1 MKDYMYYFF
10 FSSRRRH
17 TRCALVTGV
26 QRVLFRSLAALL
38 ERRLDAQYAAQFAMR
53 PRLGAH
59 RDAVHAGEADQPEG
73 EFVDHTERALH
84 GIDGGERV
92 DIGKARQPR
101 DLLVEARV
109 VLHRARAEREQP
121 EVDRVILAAEPRIMP
136 HRLGLGEAGQADGGR
151 AFQTA

>member
-1 MKDYMYYFF
+1 
-10 FSSRRRH
+10 
-17 TRCALVTGV
+17 
-26 QRVLFRSLAALL
+26 
-38 ERRLDAQYAAQFAMR
+38 MR

-121 EVDRVILAAEPRIMP
+121 EVDRVILARSEEHTYELQSLMSISYDVVC
-136 HRLGLGEAGQADGGR
+136 LTE
-151 AFQTA
+151 

>member
-1 MKDYMYYFF
+1 MI
-10 FSSRRRH
+10 RRPPRS
-17 TRCALVTGV
+17 TRTDTLLPYTT
-26 QRVLFRSLAALL
+26 LFRS
-38 ERRLDAQYAAQFAMR
+38 QYAAQFAMR

-109 VLHRARAEREQP
+109 VLHRARAEREQS
-121 EVDRVILAAEPRIMP
+121 EVGRTS
-136 HRLGLGEAGQADGGR
+136 HRLNSR
-151 AFQTA
+151 H